1 MSGSPTGGNSGTPDP
16 LPAPKLPVTDRLRSN
31 PPASVPSGSRSIV
44 RSAYA
49 NAVLRSVNVVAALA
63 VPGVVA
69 VWTAADID
77 DLPPIDFRD
86 PAAEALRP
94 YRQPLL
100 ARERL
105 RYVGEP
111 IAAVFATHPYLA
123 EDGAELVS
131 VEAHELAPILDASAA
146 SSTIDVYED
155 RPQRNIGSQRPRHC
169 SR

>member
-1 MSGSPTGGNSGTPDP
+1 MLTGQGAFIGDIGFPHQ
-16 LPAPKLPVTDRLRSN
+16 LHMR
-31 PPASVPSGSRSIV
+31 IV

-49 NAVLRSVNVVAALA
+49 NAELRSVDVTAALA

-69 VWTAADID
+69 GWTAADIN

-111 IAAVFATHPYLA
+111 IAAVFAR
-123 EDGAELVS
+123 
-131 VEAHELAPILDASAA
+131 APALIE
-146 SSTIDVYED
+146 VRNRNFEY
-155 RPQRNIGSQRPRHC
+155 PQTLNFEKLPANR
-169 SR
+169 

>member
-1 MSGSPTGGNSGTPDP
+1 MLTGQGAFIGDIGFPHQ
-16 LPAPKLPVTDRLRSN
+16 LHMR
-31 PPASVPSGSRSIV
+31 IV

-49 NAVLRSVNVVAALA
+49 NAELRSVDVTASLA

-69 VWTAADID
+69 GWTAADIN

-111 IAAVFATHPYLA
+111 IAAVFAWQT
-123 EDGAELVS
+123 
-131 VEAHELAPILDASAA
+131 APLL
-146 SSTIDVYED
+146 
-155 RPQRNIGSQRPRHC
+155 
-169 SR
+169 

>member
-1 MSGSPTGGNSGTPDP
+1 MLTGRGAFVGDIGFPRQ
-16 LPAPKLPVTDRLRSN
+16 LHMR
-31 PPASVPSGSRSIV
+31 IV
-44 RSAYA
+44 RSPYA
-49 NAVLRSVNVVAALA
+49 NAVLRSVDIARALAAPGIVAA
-63 VPGVVA
+63 
-69 VWTAADID
+69 WTAADIA

-111 IAAVFATHPYLA
+111 IAAVFATDPYLA

-131 VEAHELAPILDASAA
+131 VEADVLAPILDASAVPGTFA
-146 SSTIDVYED
+146 PRLVDRGAGAARRLRRCRGGLCRGPMRSSPST
-155 RPQRNIGSQRPRHC
+155 
-169 SR
+169 

>member
-1 MSGSPTGGNSGTPDP
+1 M
-16 LPAPKLPVTDRLRSN
+16 R
-31 PPASVPSGSRSIV
+31 IV

-86 PAAEALRP
+86 PAVEALRP

-111 IAAVFATHPYLA
+111 IAAVFATHSYLA

-146 SSTIDVYED
+146 AGSSHPVSPRRRWCCAPVTAMSR
-155 RPQRNIGSQRPRHC
+155 RPLLRRMGS
-169 SR
+169 SISI